1 MISQKLYILILFFIL
16 FMSACSNKE
25 EESSGTTSTVA
36 TPGISIV
43 NVSDVSTTDLESWTA
58 AAAAKM
64 KSQTANILSVSWNVG
79 SQVSQDGFN
88 RPYNTHQVVINN
100 AQIESLTTS
109 ISSWFDTTC
118 MDSDTKSEELT
129 NFRNYITNG
138 ADASSHLVM
147 CKQYRIII
155 LGFPSTMAAASRK
168 GLVIHEFY
176 HAFQKDVSDDS
187 CGASSTNRRW
197 IVEGGAEY
205 FTVMQINGSSGVSKI
220 LETALGDYQADND
233 TAITGSGIASRGA
246 AGIRHMIERGWLTE
260 ASILDGSFFDICGS
274 ECDYTDSNNNV
285 VSTKSLW
292 YKIESSSG
300 VYSFTS
306 EAVP

>member
-1 MISQKLYILILFFIL
+1 MISQKLYILILVLIL
-16 FMSACSNKE
+16 FMSACSEKD
-25 EESSGTTSTVA
+25 SSSETTSPAA

-79 SQVSQDGFN
+79 TQVSQDGFN
-88 RPYNTHQVVINN
+88 RPYNTHQVVITN
-100 AQIESLTTS
+100 AQIETLMSS

-155 LGFPSTMAAASRK
+155 LGFPSTMAAADRK

-176 HAFQKDVSDDS
+176 HAFQKDISDDT
-187 CGASSTNRRW
+187 CGVSSTNRRW
-197 IVEGGAEY
+197 LVEGGAQY
-205 FTVMQINGSSGVSKI
+205 FTVIHINGSSGVSKI

-246 AGIRHMIERGWLTE
+246 AGIRHMIERDWLPE
-260 ASILDGSFFDICGS
+260 ASILDGSFFDSCES
-274 ECDYTDSNNNV
+274 ESDYTDSNSNV